1 MENNKVTEVDYFNWQ
16 KEVIMSK
23 HVVLVDFYADW
34 CRPCRML
41 APILDIL
48 AEEYCGNLSICKV
61 NIDDCQKIASDWNV
75 MSIPTLLV
83 FQDGK
88 QIDKIIGVGSKEQL
102 KKRIDPLIKQCVNC

>member
-48 AEEYCGNLSICKV
+48 AEEYCGNLSIILPPC
-61 NIDDCQKIASDWNV
+61 
-75 MSIPTLLV
+75 
-83 FQDGK
+83 
-88 QIDKIIGVGSKEQL
+88 EYE
-102 KKRIDPLIKQCVNC
+102 